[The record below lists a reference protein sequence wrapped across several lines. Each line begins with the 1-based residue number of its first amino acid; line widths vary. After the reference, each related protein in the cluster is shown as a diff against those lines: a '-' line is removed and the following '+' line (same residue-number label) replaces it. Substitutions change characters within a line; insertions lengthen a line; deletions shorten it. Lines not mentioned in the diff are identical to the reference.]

1 MKLCQGAYDIHHV
14 LVYYMA
20 HEFNS
25 KSCVLGFLI
34 VITIFVDVGFFQ
46 HFETVTNIRT
56 WINHTD
62 IGECCK
68 MQIL

>member
-1 MKLCQGAYDIHHV
+1 
-14 LVYYMA
+14 MA
-20 HEFNS
+20 SNEETQMDES
-25 KSCVLGFLI
+25 GYLPG
-34 VITIFVDVGFFQ
+34 IFGEPGEVGERGER

-62 IGECCK
+62 MGECCK